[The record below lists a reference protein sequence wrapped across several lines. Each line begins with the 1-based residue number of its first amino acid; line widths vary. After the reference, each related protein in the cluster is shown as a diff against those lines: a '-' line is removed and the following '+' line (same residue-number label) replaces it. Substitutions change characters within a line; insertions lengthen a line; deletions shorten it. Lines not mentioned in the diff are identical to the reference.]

1 MNHIIRNFA
10 GRFGARLLTPAGRF
24 AGDERGAS
32 LIEFAML
39 VPLMLTLFVGALEIS
54 QAVAVDRKVS
64 IAARSVADLT
74 AQVTEVVDADLTN
87 IFKAAE
93 QVAYPFKAEKLK
105 IKISSVKID
114 ADKVAKIVWGE
125 GSGTG
130 VTKRAPGD
138 VVTALVP
145 LGIRIPNTTVIWGE
159 VEYTYSPIISGN
171 DKDWF
176 WKLAGDKSLTDQIF
190 MRPRLSDCVKRP
202 PLITT
207 CA

>member
-1 MNHIIRNFA
+1 MNHILRNFS
-10 GRFGARLLTPAGRF
+10 GRFGARLLAPAGRF
-24 AGDERGAS
+24 GSDERGAS

-74 AQVTEVVDADLTN
+74 AQVTDVIDADLTN

>member
-1 MNHIIRNFA
+1 MSHIIRNFA
-10 GRFGARLLTPAGRF
+10 GRFGARLLTPAARL